1 MVRIN
6 YKWNISKEE
15 GEELINGKIKEIL
28 YDKGTMEISELI
40 FFLQTRT
47 KDIIFENNHKKKNII
62 NFIRN
67 VFGGLR
73 NFLESNNY
81 YQITPKGN
89 QIIVS
94 LKIDEGISMNDPLN
108 GWILID

>member
-15 GEELINGKIKEIL
+15 GAELINGKINDIL
-28 YDKGTMEISELI
+28 SDKGPMEISELI

-47 KDIIFENNHKKKNII
+47 KDITIENNHKKKNII
-62 NFIRN
+62 NFIKN

-73 NFLESNNY
+73 NFLETNNN

-94 LKIDEGISMNDPLN
+94 LIIDEDIYLNDSLS
-108 GWILID
+108 GWILVD